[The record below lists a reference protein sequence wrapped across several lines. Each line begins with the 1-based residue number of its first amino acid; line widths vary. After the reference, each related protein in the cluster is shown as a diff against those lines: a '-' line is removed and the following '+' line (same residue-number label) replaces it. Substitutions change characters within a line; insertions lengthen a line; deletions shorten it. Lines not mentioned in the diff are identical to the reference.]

1 MMFEE
6 FDKQISIFSESVARQ
21 LSRRRMLTNSV
32 KGVVVTVAGATL
44 STFIN
49 FKDAFAAGCPC
60 HWYGGVSN
68 ANCPRKGGC
77 PPTGCPSHCSPCTSR
92 DVCNNRVNYC
102 HYPGGSWT
110 SCSGLGSHHH
120 GYKICL
126 DCKCPNCRYVCT
138 CLSRCICC
146 DCRTPH
152 DVENEMRRLAG
163 TGIPAA

>member
-60 HWYGGVSN
+60 HWYGGGCN
-68 ANCPRKGGC
+68 RNFPREGGG
-77 PPTGCPSHCSPCTSR
+77 PPPRCASLFFPFIR
-92 DVCNNRVNYC
+92 KEIFYNNVY
-102 HYPGGSWT
+102 Y
-110 SCSGLGSHHH
+110 
-120 GYKICL
+120 
-126 DCKCPNCRYVCT
+126 
-138 CLSRCICC
+138 
-146 DCRTPH
+146 
-152 DVENEMRRLAG
+152 
-163 TGIPAA
+163 